1 MFCKYCGA
9 QLDEDS
15 VFCSKCGKQVKQ
27 TPIVAVLEN
36 PSHEE
41 SPSPVVD
48 SSTTDNEE
56 EKEAKP
62 EEKSRKTETILERLL
77 KDEKTSHSAELQ
89 FKIGQC
95 YYNGTDG
102 TTVNYE
108 QAMKWFVKA
117 AYQEHAKAQNNLGIM
132 YENGYGTEKDL
143 SLAKMWY
150 KKAADHGIVF
160 ARISFE
166 KLENDTN
173 SHSQQNSYYQTNY
186 FQQQAQPKKEIPSY
200 ISPKSRTIVA
210 VLCFFLGYLG
220 IHRFYVGKKGTGTIL
235 AIGTLV
241 GWTLMFIPY
250 IVIGVWVLIDL
261 IVILCGNFQDSE
273 GRTISNWDAAY

>member
-1 MFCKYCGA
+1 MFCTNCGNKLDDDAIFCQNCGKKVSDDSKLICGHCGA

-27 TPIVAVLEN
+27 TPVVEVLEN
-36 PSHEE
+36 PTREE

-48 SSTTDNEE
+48 SSTTDKEE

-160 ARISFE
+160 ARVSFE

-173 SHSQQNSYYQTNY
+173 SHSQQNSYY
-186 FQQQAQPKKEIPSY
+186 PSCLPGRY
-200 ISPKSRTIVA
+200 M
-210 VLCFFLGYLG
+210 
-220 IHRFYVGKKGTGTIL
+220 IH
-235 AIGTLV
+235 
-241 GWTLMFIPY
+241 
-250 IVIGVWVLIDL
+250 
-261 IVILCGNFQDSE
+261 S
-273 GRTISNWDAAY
+273 DAPRPAAPRMR